1 MPNIRVDVNFQIQDG
16 TEIVFRSPCDC
27 SEITGLIVYANGE
40 PYEFAFADAHGNNV
54 GDIDHLFAEDVLV
67 KVILHIASRMAYVQN
82 ADTNAYIERT
92 FIKTINGVG
101 PDENGN
107 VKVAAGGGGA
117 ANQPLEVVFYES
129 TCSHTSEEILDYW
142 ISGCEIRARDY
153 QLNNYDLDGSEYIED
168 LCVYF
173 KRIDVTA
180 SQVMLTT
187 VIVNSAGKVTFERTT
202 YSKGGLADAE
212 KTLILSLFRNAAYT
226 SAGMGNVLTQL
237 EALWNGGEVEP
248 DEPDVPVEPDIPD
261 EPEEPEVT
269 LTSISA
275 SYSGGDVTA
284 GTDVSSLTG
293 IVVIA
298 HYSDGTSETV
308 TGYTLSG
315 TIAEG
320 SNTITVSYG
329 GKTTTFTVTGVAE
342 SGGDATSPFDGT
354 WTQGIYVSG
363 GKENTGASWTE
374 HMATD
379 YVATDGFTNV
389 VIENDKNKLFNI
401 TVNYY
406 DSDKT
411 YLTGGSGFVGNAN
424 YPSPLTF
431 AIPDGTAYVRV
442 STKYRSGSDGAGWV
456 YYTELKFYME

>member
-1 MPNIRVDVNFQIQDG
+1 MAHKHPVYDTDKHFVIDPITKRISTECSKVVLPQHSHRSERFTFEIPKEVEGHDMSLCNLVEVHFQNIDAANNENNSYGMYTVEDLQADGDTVYGSWLIEGDSTYYAGGLIFALHFACLSDTGEVEYNLPTLSYSAITIGQTVWNSETIAIQYPNIIAEFEYRIAELERFDENLKPV
-16 TEIVFRSPCDC
+16 T
-27 SEITGLIVYANGE
+27 SEQ
-40 PYEFAFADAHGNNV
+40 
-54 GDIDHLFAEDVLV
+54 
-67 KVILHIASRMAYVQN
+67 IASAVEDYMAENPVEGGM
-82 ADTNAYIERT
+82 T
-92 FIKTINGVG
+92 KT
-101 PDENGN
+101 
-107 VKVAAGGGGA
+107 A
-117 ANQPLEVVFYES
+117 
-129 TCSHTSEEILDYW
+129 
-142 ISGCEIRARDY
+142 
-153 QLNNYDLDGSEYIED
+153 
-168 LCVYF
+168 
-173 KRIDVTA
+173 
-180 SQVMLTT
+180 
-187 VIVNSAGKVTFERTT
+187 
-202 YSKGGLADAE
+202 

-284 GTDVSSLTG
+284 GTDVSALTG

-379 YVATDGFTNV
+379 YVETDGFTNV
-389 VIENDKNKLFNI
+389 VIENDKNKLFSI

-411 YLTGGSGFVGNAN
+411 YLTGSSGFVGNAN

-442 STKYRSGSDGAGWV
+442 YIWSAKLDSLV
-456 YYTELKFYME
+456 NLTEWAVR